1 MSVIM
6 FFCQKQEL
14 YRGTKRRTVKD
25 LPQNYFDNKFTDKLN
40 DNSYGKS
47 RIDTTSGRGN
57 KILHEEQIGDR
68 RGIGENQGRA
78 GLQQEV
84 GNKMSQNKNAVS
96 QEGLVSEAVE
106 RSFGAK
112 ERNKSINTA
121 EGKSVSIKGY
131 PEELFESKS
140 DVEGK
145 GY

>member
-1 MSVIM
+1 M

-14 YRGTKRRTVKD
+14 YRGTKRRAVKD
-25 LPQNYFDNKFTDKLN
+25 LSENNFHNIFVNEENKKLYVETRV
-40 DNSYGKS
+40 DA
-47 RIDTTSGRGN
+47 TSQGSGE
-57 KILHEEQIGDR
+57 ILLGEQVSDR
-68 RGIGENQGRA
+68 SGTGENQDRQ
-78 GLQQEV
+78 GLRNEV
-84 GNKMSQNKNAVS
+84 GNRMSQNKNAVS
-96 QEGLVSEAVE
+96 QEGLVSEAIE

-121 EGKSVSIKGY
+121 EGKSISIKGY